1 MSLIKRNQDLFG
13 GLLEN
18 FWNDSA
24 FIRPEFKEFTIP
36 AVNIKNNTDAFE
48 IEVAAPGLNKED
60 FDIEVKDDV
69 LTLKVDKSSETSEQ
83 NDNFTRKEFNYFNFQ
98 RSFNLPNNQ
107 IDAEK
112 VQANYKDGILCIKLP
127 KLVEQKEAVKKIT
140 VE

>member
-36 AVNIKNNTDAFE
+36 AVNIKNNNDAFE

-60 FDIEVKDDV
+60 FDIEVKDDD
-69 LTLKVDKSSETSEQ
+69 LTLKIDKSSKTSEQ
-83 NDNFTRKEFNYFNFQ
+83 DDNLTRKEINYINF
-98 RSFNLPNNQ
+98 
-107 IDAEK
+107 
-112 VQANYKDGILCIKLP
+112 
-127 KLVEQKEAVKKIT
+127 KKSIS
-140 VE
+140 